1 MSKPGDHHDRALTID
16 ELSAA
21 ESAGRSVV
29 EIPLAS
35 YHNIV
40 KFLRRAH
47 QHRPNRDVLWC
58 LRALDDYAPTRE

>member
-1 MSKPGDHHDRALTID
+1 MSNPGDHRDRVLTTD
-16 ELSAA
+16 ELLASGTR
-21 ESAGRSVV
+21 GRSVV

-47 QHRPNRDVLWC
+47 EHRPNRDVLWC